1 MLATETHFHRLA
13 NSLAQLVWV
22 VDAAGHLSYGNS
34 AWQAFTAIGAGARF
48 VDHYLPVLHPDD
60 RGTWRDTWEEAVRCG
75 EPYALER
82 RVRSTPE
89 SNYVNQLEWG
99 HPIRE
104 NGVGTGAW
112 LITATD
118 CDESERLIA
127 ELRRRMESK
136 ERFLALLAHE
146 MRGPLAPIANALRV
160 VQENAGEPAIVRR
173 CCATLARQV
182 AQLVRFADDLFDL
195 ARSQSA
201 RFLLT
206 DAPVGLDT
214 VIEAAVEAS
223 QPEIAARE
231 QRLTV
236 EVPTGVT
243 LAGDVGRLTQ
253 VFANLLINA
262 AKFTD
267 RGGHIDILAEVESG
281 GPTGQP
287 GGSTSQPGGPMGQP
301 DWVLVK
307 VRDSGCGIPREM
319 LGRIFDAHVQGS
331 APFGTAGAGLGLA
344 LVRHLVELHGGA
356 VSASSSG
363 LGRGSEFLVRLPAL
377 SRSHHHAPWRLLEPL
392 ESVPQRIEE
401 RPREPDV

>member
-1 MLATETHFHRLA
+1 
-13 NSLAQLVWV
+13 
-22 VDAAGHLSYGNS
+22 
-34 AWQAFTAIGAGARF
+34 
-48 VDHYLPVLHPDD
+48 
-60 RGTWRDTWEEAVRCG
+60 
-75 EPYALER
+75 
-82 RVRSTPE
+82 
-89 SNYVNQLEWG
+89 LEWG

-118 CDESERLIA
+118 CDENERLIA

-146 MRGPLAPIANALRV
+146 IRGPLAPIANALRV

-201 RFLLT
+201 RFLLA
-206 DAPVGLDT
+206 DAPVRLDT

-223 QPEIAARE
+223 QPEIAARQ

-243 LAGDVGRLTQ
+243 LAGDAGRLTQ

-267 RGGHIDILAEVESG
+267 RGGHIDILAEVEPG
-281 GPTGQP
+281 GPIG
-287 GGSTSQPGGPMGQP
+287 QPGGPMGQP
-301 DWVLVK
+301 NWVLVR

-319 LGRIFDAHVQGS
+319 LARIFEAHVQGS

-363 LGRGSEFLVRLPAL
+363 PGRGSEFLVRLPAL
-377 SRSHHHAPWRLLEPL
+377 GRPPHHDPWRLLEPL
-392 ESVPQRIEE
+392 ESVAQRIEE